1 MFRLLSKES
10 NIFSIP
16 VYIGFLLLIIIA
28 FNAVDINR
36 LDAISAVIT
45 FAGISLG
52 YFLFNKLDLTYQTH
66 LPLFLYTFFVF
77 AFYPGD
83 LSIGLAVT
91 LLINSFLLLILTST
105 SDKLRKGSYLLVGAL
120 LCVNYLFLPIFWP
133 MIFFVIIHVFV
144 TSGKAF
150 ANLFRLIFGA
160 MLVLIAYFSVMY
172 WIDYRSWD
180 PDYLPFTKEFK
191 LVDKFTNL
199 LLISPI
205 ILMVIYGIMDH
216 FKHFNEKSPT
226 SKYKYTFL
234 LLFSLA
240 LLISVILYMGTNYKM
255 LLVLALPVTII
266 LSRMLKFLPKYWMQE
281 VGVWLILVSLFIF
294 KIAPFIFH
302 I

>member
-1 MFRLLSKES
+1 L
-10 NIFSIP
+10 
-16 VYIGFLLLIIIA
+16 
-28 FNAVDINR
+28 
-36 LDAISAVIT
+36 
-45 FAGISLG
+45 
-52 YFLFNKLDLTYQTH
+52 
-66 LPLFLYTFFVF
+66 
-77 AFYPGD
+77 
-83 LSIGLAVT
+83 
-91 LLINSFLLLILTST
+91 
-105 SDKLRKGSYLLVGAL
+105 
-120 LCVNYLFLPIFWP
+120 
-133 MIFFVIIHVFV
+133 
-144 TSGKAF
+144 
-150 ANLFRLIFGA
+150 LFRLIFGA

>member
-28 FNAVDINR
+28 FNAMDINR

-66 LPLFLYTFFVF
+66 LPLFLYTFYVF

-83 LSIGLAVT
+83 LSIGLAIT

-120 LCVNYLFLPIFWP
+120 LCINYLFLPIFWP
-133 MIFFVIIHVFV
+133 LIFFVIIHIFV
-144 TSGKAF
+144 TSGKAL
-150 ANLFRLIFGA
+150 ANLFRLFFGA
-160 MLVLIAYFSVMY
+160 LLILIIYFSVMY
-172 WIDYRSWD
+172 WMDYESWD
-180 PDYLPFTKEFK
+180 NKYWPLSANFKMVNEFS
-191 LVDKFTNL
+191 NL
-199 LLISPI
+199 YFITPI
-205 ILMVIYGIMDH
+205 ILMIIYAVLDH
-216 FKHFNEKSPT
+216 FRHFNEKSPT

-234 LLFSLA
+234 LLFSSA
-240 LLISVILYMGTNYKM
+240 FLISIILYMGTYYEM
-255 LLVLALPVTII
+255 LLVLGLPVSII
-266 LSRMLKFLPKYWMQE
+266 LSRMLKFFPKYWMQE
-281 VGVWLILVSLFIF
+281 LGLWTIIMSLFLF
-294 KIAPFIFH
+294 KIAPYIFQ